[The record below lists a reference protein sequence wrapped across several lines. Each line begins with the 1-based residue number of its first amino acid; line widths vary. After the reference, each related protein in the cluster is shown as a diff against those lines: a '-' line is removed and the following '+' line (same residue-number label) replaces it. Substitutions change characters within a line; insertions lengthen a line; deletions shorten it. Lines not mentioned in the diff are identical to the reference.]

1 MELRLARYFLAVAD
15 LRSVTRAAAHLRV
28 AQPSLSRQL
37 RGLETELGC
46 RLFDR
51 GPGGVRLTPAG
62 EHLLPMAR
70 DLVARV
76 EAAEVAMEAF
86 AAGQQTPFSVVA
98 PATTVADVVAPFLAT
113 SGPDAPSITVREEL
127 PSDVFDALAAGEAD
141 LAISSGPPP
150 GAMASRPL
158 VRFAVWAYVP
168 RQHRWS
174 RRRRL
179 PIAELVAE
187 PLVVLGP
194 EHGTRR
200 VFDGAVAAAGVA
212 YRRAHQTDSPQIAQA
227 LAASGHGVAIVSD
240 DPRYG
245 LHAIGIVGADGELV
259 RIPLFAAWNPTG
271 YAAATIGPWV
281 DALTA
286 FCAVHFGAEPRVD
299 GSDPPALVEAPAGGR
314 R

>member
-1 MELRLARYFLAVAD
+1 MDLRHARYFLAVAD
-15 LRSVTRAAAHLRV
+15 QRSVTRAAALVRV

-37 RGLETELGC
+37 RALEDELGC

-62 EHLLPMAR
+62 QRLLPMAR
-70 DLVARV
+70 DLIARAT
-76 EAAEVAMEAF
+76 AAEDAMEAF
-86 AAGQQTPFSVVA
+86 AAGQPTPFSVVA

-113 SGPDAPSITVREEL
+113 SGPDAPGLTIREEL
-127 PSDVFDALAAGEAD
+127 PSAVFDALVTGQAD

-150 GAMASRPL
+150 GGMEVRPL

-168 RQHRWS
+168 RTHRWA

-179 PIAELVAE
+179 PIAELAAE
-187 PLVVLGP
+187 PLVMLGS

-200 VFDGAVAAAGVA
+200 VFDAAAASAGIA

-227 LAASGHGVAIVSD
+227 MAASGHGVAIVSD

-245 LHAIGIVGADGELV
+245 LHPIGILDANGALL
-259 RIPLFAAWNPTG
+259 RIPLFAAWNPTS
-271 YAAATIGPWV
+271 YASPTIGPWV
-281 DALTA
+281 EAFAA
-286 FCAVHFGAEPRVD
+286 FCAVHLGAVPDRAE
-299 GSDPPALVEAPAGGR
+299 S
-314 R
+314 